1 MKEPTLSQWS
11 IIKKDKW
18 LLISLT
24 LLPLLLSLS
33 LWWIFSQSMARNLP
47 IAVIDLQKSSLSRQ
61 LTRHLDATD
70 ILKVVGSYAD
80 IASAKR
86 AFIGNKIYAYMVIPK
101 NFDRDIYLNTPPQ
114 VSMFYNS
121 QFILVG
127 KLINKAVAQAH
138 GTFDAQVAVMKQ
150 LSMGNKTTSSALGK
164 ALTIRTQITP
174 LFNKNSNYAQFLVSG
189 IVPAIWQISIVVS
202 TILLLAANFR
212 IYGQS
217 TVFYKTPF
225 KNILKINA
233 FYFPFFLIQGFA
245 FLLWF
250 YQILD
255 WPMMGSLFVLFIAQV
270 VTALACVI
278 MGSLFF
284 LISFDPARAMSFAAA
299 FTAPSFAFM
308 GVTFPASDMNVLAKS
323 WRNLLPISHYIEA
336 QISQVSYG
344 VSAWNTLSNFI
355 PTMFFYFIP
364 LLLTFL
370 LIKKQLKKM
379 DLHHDVI

>member
-1 MKEPTLSQWS
+1 MKEPTLSQWT

-33 LWWIFSQSMARNLP
+33 IWWIFSQSMARNLP
-47 IAVIDLQKSSLSRQ
+47 IAVVDLQKSSLSRQ
-61 LTRHLDATD
+61 LTRNLDATD
-70 ILKVVGSYAD
+70 ILNVVGSYDD
-80 IASAKR
+80 IASAKH

-101 NFDRDIYLNTPPQ
+101 NFDRDIYLNTPPR

-150 LSMGNKTTSSALGK
+150 LSTGNKTTSSAFGK

-174 LFNKNSNYAQFLVSG
+174 LFNKNANYAQFLVSG

-217 TVFYKTPF
+217 AIFYKSPF
-225 KNILKINA
+225 KNMLKINA
-233 FYFPFFLIQGFA
+233 FYFPFFLVQGFT
-245 FLLWF
+245 FLICF

-270 VTALACVI
+270 ITALACVI
-278 MGSLFF
+278 MGALFF

-308 GVTFPASDMNVLAKS
+308 GVTFPASDMNLLARS

-344 VSAWNTLSNFI
+344 LSACNTLSNFI
-355 PTMFFYFIP
+355 PNMCFYFIP
-364 LLLTFL
+364 LLLTAL

-379 DLHHDVI
+379 GQ